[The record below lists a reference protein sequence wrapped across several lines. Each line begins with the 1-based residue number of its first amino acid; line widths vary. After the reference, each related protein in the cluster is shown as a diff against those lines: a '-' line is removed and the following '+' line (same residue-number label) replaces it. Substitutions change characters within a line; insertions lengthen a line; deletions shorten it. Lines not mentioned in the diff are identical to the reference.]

1 MPRADL
7 EGMGESDEG
16 LERFYVEQVPQAE
29 RDAIG
34 GEVLHSYEPD
44 TPERQARRRRIF
56 NITMTYAYA
65 PTSPPRQT

>member
-1 MPRADL
+1 MKRADL

-44 TPERQARRRRIF
+44 TPERQARRQHIF
-56 NITMTYAYA
+56 TITMTYAYGVKA
-65 PTSPPRQT
+65 PA